1 MSITH
6 KLIIMLTVILTLA
19 VINAAWSI
27 SMLSQ
32 PRVEI
37 GGGAVPARGTTL
49 W

>member
-6 KLIIMLTVILTLA
+6 KLIIMVAVILTLA

-27 SMLSQ
+27 SMLSE
-32 PRVEI
+32 PKVAI
-37 GGGAVPARGTTL
+37 GGGGVPARGTTL